1 MTRALFSKQ
10 TVAIYRNR
18 RSGQFR
24 IQPYARIG
32 AGSQP
37 FGEQTVL
44 QQDVSDEVLLRAVQE
59 NLEKNDRQSYN
70 LSMAPCYPA
79 EERRRI
85 LKEDQLL
92 HVQRSEGDY
101 KLIPL
106 KKMRNSFGSIDNMT
120 QAVGSEE
127 FHKRGAEMIRQL
139 FEQIVQMPKA
149 T

>member
-1 MTRALFSKQ
+1 MTGALFSKQ

-44 QQDVSDEVLLRAVQE
+44 QRDVTDEALLQAVRE
-59 NLEKNDRQSYN
+59 NLAKNDQQTYS
-70 LSMAPCYPA
+70 LSMAPSYPA

-85 LKEDQLL
+85 LKEEQLI
-92 HVQRSEGDY
+92 HIQRSEDDY
-101 KLIPL
+101 QLIPF
-106 KKMRNSFGSIDNMT
+106 KKMRSSFGSIDNMT

-139 FEQIVQMPKA
+139 FEQ
-149 T
+149 TL

>member
-44 QQDVSDEVLLRAVQE
+44 QKDVTDEALLQAVRE
-59 NLEKNDRQSYN
+59 NLAKNDQQTYS
-70 LSMAPCYPA
+70 LSMAPSYPV
-79 EERRRI
+79 EERRRM
-85 LKEDQLL
+85 L
-92 HVQRSEGDY
+92 EGGTANPY
-101 KLIPL
+101 
-106 KKMRNSFGSIDNMT
+106 ST
-120 QAVGSEE
+120 
-127 FHKRGAEMIRQL
+127 IRR
-139 FEQIVQMPKA
+139 
-149 T
+149 